1 MYTSCVYIGIPA
13 HIRVIY
19 HHHRVAVGHIDWR
32 CLVCSHRVMC
42 VVNSGN
48 WHNSSPEC
56 KYMYGGIEGK
66 VGDLKGGALI
76 SGALTD

>member
-1 MYTSCVYIGIPA
+1 
-13 HIRVIY
+13 
-19 HHHRVAVGHIDWR
+19 
-32 CLVCSHRVMC
+32 MC